1 MGDPDRRETRS
12 PIHVNLTGNEERVA
26 MKDFELLKI
35 LGTGA
40 YGKVFL
46 VRKVTGPDTNH
57 LYAMKV
63 LQKCALVK
71 KEKTV
76 EHTKTERNVLEHVRE
91 SPFLVTLHY
100 AFQTEAKLHLILD
113 YVSGGE
119 LFTHLYQR
127 DNFSED
133 AVRFYSGEVILALE
147 HLHKLGVVY
156 RDIKLENILLDS
168 EGHVVL
174 TDFGLSKEFLS
185 EEEERTYSFCGTTEY
200 MAPEIIRGQGG
211 HGKIVD
217 WWSLGIL
224 IYELLTGASP
234 FTLEGEKN
242 TQSEVSRRILKMDP
256 SLPSFLSFEAR
267 DLLHKLL
274 RKDPKKRLG
283 AAGASQI
290 KEHPFY
296 KQDMDWEALSLRKVN
311 PPFRPSI
318 RNETDV
324 SNFAEEFTNLDPVY
338 SPAGTPP
345 SGAPVFQGYSFIA
358 PSVLF
363 GRNAVMRDMA
373 APSADKPGSPTLAL
387 SAAMKDSPFFQCY
400 EIDLEEPALGSGSYS
415 ICRKCL
421 HRQTQKEYAVK
432 IISRRMEAN
441 TQREVAALRLCQGH
455 TNIVALHE
463 VLHDQYH
470 SYLVMELLDGGE
482 LLDRIKKQ
490 ARFSEVEA
498 SSLMRSLVS
507 AVAHMHSA
515 GVVHRDLKPENLLLS
530 SPGENAV
537 LKVIDFGFARLRPP
551 GSRPL
556 HTPCFTLHYA
566 APELFSNQG
575 YDELCD
581 LWTLGVILYTM
592 LSGQVPFQV
601 KRGKFHN
608 RAADIIQKIK
618 EGDFSMEGKCWEHVS
633 EEAKDLVRGLLIV
646 DPTCRLSLNELQES
660 DWLRGGRPLSS
671 TPLMTPDVLE
681 SSGLATK
688 NCVDA
693 TFMAFNRGKR
703 EGVFLKSVD
712 NAPLAKRRK
721 LKMCSTGGD
730 TRSGSSSS
738 SSSSSSAAASAS
750 YSPKSKGTPQSHCSG
765 HS

>member
-1 MGDPDRRETRS
+1 MGDPDRTTTYS
-12 PIHVNLTGNEERVA
+12 PIHVNLTGHEHKVG

-46 VRKVTGPDTNH
+46 VRKVTEPDAGH

-63 LQKCALVK
+63 LQKSALVK

-76 EHTKTERNVLEHVRE
+76 EHTKTERTVLEHVRD

-100 AFQTEAKLHLILD
+100 AFQTDAKLHLILD
-113 YVSGGE
+113 YVCGGE

-127 DNFSED
+127 DYFSED

-147 HLHKLGVVY
+147 HLHKLSIVY

-174 TDFGLSKEFLS
+174 TDFGLSKEFMS
-185 EEEERTYSFCGTTEY
+185 EEVERTYSFCGTTEY

-211 HGKIVD
+211 HGKFVD

-242 TQSEVSRRILKMDP
+242 TQNEVSKRILKMEP
-256 SLPSFLSFEAR
+256 SIPFFLSGEAK
-267 DLLHKLL
+267 DLVQKLL
-274 RKDPKKRLG
+274 CKDPKKRLG

-296 KQDMDWEALSLRKVN
+296 KNMDWEALVQRKIT
-311 PPFRPSI
+311 PPFRPSV
-318 RNETDV
+318 RSATDV
-324 SNFAEEFTNLDPVY
+324 SNFADEFTNLDPVY
-338 SPAGTPP
+338 SPADTPP
-345 SGAPVFQGYSFIA
+345 SGAPVFQGYSFMA

-363 GRNAVMRDMA
+363 GRNAVMTDMA
-373 APSADKPGSPTLAL
+373 APSVDKPGSPTLAL
-387 SAAMKDSPFFQCY
+387 SAAMKDSPFFQLY

-432 IISRRMEAN
+432 IISKRMESN

-455 TNIVALHE
+455 PNIVILHE
-463 VLHDQYH
+463 VLQDQYH
-470 SYLVMELLDGGE
+470 SYIVMELLDGGE

-490 ARFSEVEA
+490 ACFTEVEA
-498 SSLMRSLVS
+498 SSLMRSLVG
-507 AVAHMHSA
+507 AVSHMHDV

-530 SPGENAV
+530 SPGEDAA

-601 KRGKFHN
+601 KKGKSPHS
-608 RAADIIQKIK
+608 RAADIIQRIK
-618 EGDFSMEGKCWEHVS
+618 EGDFSLEGKCWEHVS
-633 EEAKDLVRGLLIV
+633 DEAKELV
-646 DPTCRLSLNELQES
+646 
-660 DWLRGGRPLSS
+660 
-671 TPLMTPDVLE
+671 
-681 SSGLATK
+681 
-688 NCVDA
+688 
-693 TFMAFNRGKR
+693 
-703 EGVFLKSVD
+703 
-712 NAPLAKRRK
+712 
-721 LKMCSTGGD
+721 
-730 TRSGSSSS
+730 
-738 SSSSSSAAASAS
+738 
-750 YSPKSKGTPQSHCSG
+750 KGEK
-765 HS
+765 